1 MKAGKTRG
9 LLALGSATLLRCSGM
24 AGLGDLMKQGW
35 VVRAERGGRL
45 YDAFKEN
52 AVIAIGWAGIGPLT
66 ELKTREK
73 IAGKVAA
80 IWPEWKP
87 QAVAMSAGQL
97 HRFRSEMKIGDHVVT
112 YDPSRRV
119 YLVGEIAGDYR
130 WDPRIDADDPN
141 VRSVTWQGEV
151 SRDLLSVRSRNSL
164 GAISTLFQ
172 LPPDV
177 VEDLLR
183 ALTSHQPAK
192 ADATEPAEVAEED
205 VFKNIQEKAIEFTKD
220 RVNALD
226 WFDLQELV
234 AGLLRAMG
242 YKTRV
247 SPAGADR
254 GKDIVASPDG
264 FGFESP
270 RIVVEVKHRQGAIG
284 SQAIRSFLGGRHPQD
299 KGLYVSTGGFSKD
312 ALYEAERASIPLSL
326 MTIDDLVE
334 AVIQNYDRLDI
345 ETQQLL
351 PLKRIYWPA

>member
-1 MKAGKTRG
+1 
-9 LLALGSATLLRCSGM
+9 
-24 AGLGDLMKQGW
+24 MKQGW

-45 YDAFKEN
+45 YDAFKDN
-52 AVIAIGWAGIGPLT
+52 AIIAIGWSDIGPLT

-73 IAGKVAA
+73 IAAKVAA
-80 IWPEWKP
+80 TWPEWKP
-87 QAVAMSAGQL
+87 QAVAMSTGQP
-97 HRFRSEMKIGDHVVT
+97 HRFRSEIKIGDRVVT

-130 WDPRIDADDPN
+130 WDPSIDADDPN

-172 LPPDV
+172 LSSDV
-177 VEDLLR
+177 IDDLLR
-183 ALTSHQPAK
+183 ALKSHQPAK
-192 ADATEPAEVAEED
+192 ADLAASVEIAEED

-220 RVNALD
+220 RVHALD
-226 WFDLQELV
+226 WSDLQELV

-264 FGFESP
+264 FGFEAP
-270 RIVVEVKHRQGAIG
+270 RIVVEVKHRQGTIG

-334 AVIQNYDRLDI
+334 AVIQNYEKLDI

>member
-1 MKAGKTRG
+1 
-9 LLALGSATLLRCSGM
+9 
-24 AGLGDLMKQGW
+24 MKQGW
-35 VVRAERGGRL
+35 VVRAERGGRR
-45 YDAFKEN
+45 YDAFKEHKI
-52 AVIAIGWAGIGPLT
+52 IAIGWAEIGSLSDLT
-66 ELKTREK
+66 TRDM
-73 IAGKVAA
+73 IATRVATT
-80 IWPEWKP
+80 WPEWRP
-87 QAVAMSAGQL
+87 QAVAMATGQL
-97 HRFRSEMKIGDHVVT
+97 HRFRSEMKLGDWVVT
-112 YDPSRRV
+112 YDPGRRV
-119 YLVGEIAGDYR
+119 YLVGGIAGDYR
-130 WDPRIDADDPN
+130 WDASIDPGAPN
-141 VRSVTWQGEV
+141 VRPAQWQGEV

-172 LPPDV
+172 LSGDV
-177 VEDLLR
+177 IEDLLR
-183 ALTSHQPAK
+183 ALKSHQPAMP
-192 ADATEPAEVAEED
+192 DAAAAVEIAEED
-205 VFKNIQEKAIEFTKD
+205 VFKNIQEKAVEFTKD
-220 RVNALD
+220 KVHALD
-226 WFDLQELV
+226 WSDLQDLV

-264 FGFESP
+264 FGFEAP